1 MWNRSK
7 SRQRHSTFNH
17 SHSNALQGFAFDSL
31 SPFSHMAAMGV
42 CTRFINILTM
52 LLVVSSARAG
62 TFYVDAGAG
71 DDSATGATPASAFR
85 TIQRAANVVL
95 PGDSVVVA
103 PGVYAESVQ
112 LSRAGTAAAPIVF
125 RADTVARGRVI
136 ISGAHA
142 AIRKGAVWTLEPAEG
157 AGIYSTPVSHEPVR
171 VLADDVDIFHYPT
184 FAEMKASAL
193 VDVAKSGKPGPGPRG
208 GWFASGGKIFLRLN
222 PRHGSVNPASHV
234 MKLGPVVA
242 GGFRGDEVV
251 RASDYNFGV
260 LTTGAANVVIR
271 GFTFETPGMC
281 GVFTPKGGVTV
292 QDCWFIGC
300 RAGVAG
306 TARLG
311 FDDACAD
318 VTVEHCEHTEQ
329 GVMDDVREAVAVV
342 EAMPKAQQALQHSL
356 YWWHRKGGPSTY
368 EYGLVAAA
376 GTRWTVRRNYVHDTF
391 DGLSFVSTSWSRGL
405 EVAENVFA
413 NLVDNA
419 VEMEEHAQGMRVHH
433 NFLRDVWEPFSYQ
446 PTQLWPDLPRD
457 AEFHHNVV
465 WMRDTTADFWSQ
477 PSVRKVP
484 GFLKVFS
491 PGRNAVSPEIR
502 VHHNT
507 VWHPVGNFFN
517 SANLFYEASNVSI
530 TDNVAVTLGTD
541 LNQPGYR
548 FRNFT
553 FARNLVAPSTVPP
566 VGFGQDKYTTL
577 TEWRGPGAKVA
588 GADGQALETADLLGL
603 TAPREGDFRPRAG
616 SVVAVAGAGAILPG
630 ETWSVPLAGP
640 RVSAMSGATGA
651 APVAVND
658 TLSVARGRQ
667 AKVFVLAND
676 SDADR
681 DLLSIVAFTQPSQG
695 SVELEGQAFVYRPGI
710 GFGAEGDSFEY
721 TISDGFGNTAT
732 AGVAIS
738 RINALPRA
746 VGDEARGTAGVPL
759 DVAPLA
765 NDGDVDG
772 DPLAVSAFT
781 QGARGLVELAGSTLR
796 YTPQAGALWDE
807 FFYTVSDGN
816 GGSATAKVIVS
827 FLSAPPIALAD
838 QATVINREW
847 TSISVLTNDDD
858 GVRGGSPVVIMDATH
873 GAQGE
878 VSIKAGTPWFVRYQP
893 YATFAGTD
901 TFTYTIRNL
910 TGQTATAT
918 VTVTAAT
925 SGNTPPIAVNDS
937 ATIPVGGTVLIPVL
951 ANDSDADGNVLTIS
965 AFSSPQ
971 RGTATKLSG
980 QIRYVAGNVA
990 GADSFTYTISDGS
1003 GGTATARVDV
1013 TITNAPPPPNTNPVA
1028 VADSATTP
1036 YGTPATISVLANDS
1050 DADGNALTIISITQ
1064 PTSGGVASI
1073 TGGII
1078 TFTPS
1083 AGFSGNAVFTYTIS
1097 DGLGGSATANVT
1109 VTVLPAPNR
1118 PPLAVAD
1125 TAATSAATAVDIA
1138 ALANDSDPDGDPL
1151 IIAAISQPPAAQ
1163 GSATFTASKITFT
1176 PATGFAGDALFSYTA
1191 SDGRGGSATA
1201 NVTIT
1206 VRPATPAADIAGAYE
1221 TNLLDARNEPTG
1233 SLAVTVTSTRIA
1245 TGSLLIGGV
1254 PYAFTGTVA
1263 ASGTLQVSIPRT
1275 VQEPLRLALTFTAA
1289 PAGGGLIS
1297 GTLAV
1302 GEETHTLVPDCALLA
1317 TTTSALT
1324 GKYTA
1329 ILSLPAAPALPAGT
1343 GWMTLVAENTG
1354 ALTINGKLAD
1364 STAFTAATK
1373 LRKDGSFQIYTTPYT
1388 GKTGVFAGRL
1398 SLTADGTGTLRWS
1411 RPAATSGYF
1420 ASGFR
1425 ADTAIAISR
1434 FTPAPTGIRTLTFP
1448 SPAVATL
1455 ALTGGN
1461 APAAFQRAFSVS
1473 TADIFALLTAPADTA
1488 LTLNRKNGIVTGTW
1502 RDTAGQTRNFSGI
1515 VFQKTNTAYGHHLG
1529 ATASGAFSLQ

>member
-1 MWNRSK
+1 MSIHARVLILLIIISLPV
-7 SRQRHSTFNH
+7 SAGASTF
-17 SHSNALQGFAFDSL
+17 FVD
-31 SPFSHMAAMGV
+31 
-42 CTRFINILTM
+42 
-52 LLVVSSARAG
+52 ARAG
-62 TFYVDAGAG
+62 N
-71 DDSATGATPASAFR
+71 DSATGTAPAFAFR
-85 TIQRAANVVL
+85 TIQRAANVVQA
-95 PGDSVVVA
+95 GDSVVVA

-125 RADTVARGRVI
+125 RADAVARGRVI

-142 AIRKGAVWTLEPAEG
+142 AIRRGAVWTPEPTEG
-157 AGIYSTPVSHEPVR
+157 AGIYSTPLSYEPIR

-184 FAEMKASAL
+184 FAELKASAL
-193 VDVAKSGKPGPGPRG
+193 ADVGKSGKPGPGPRG

-234 MKLGPVVA
+234 MKLGPVMA

-260 LTTGAANVVIR
+260 LTTGAANVVIQ

-356 YWWHRKGGPSTY
+356 YWWHRKGGASTY

-391 DGLSFVSTSWSRGL
+391 DALSFVSTSWSRGM

-419 VEMEEHAQGMRVHH
+419 VELEEHAQGMRVHH

-484 GFLKVFS
+484 GFLKFFS
-491 PGRNAVSPEIR
+491 PGRNAVSPGIR
-502 VHHNT
+502 IHHNT
-507 VWHPVGNFFN
+507 VWHPVGDFFN

-541 LNQPGYR
+541 VNQPGYR
-548 FRNFT
+548 FKNFT

-566 VGFGQDKYTTL
+566 VGFGQDKYTAL

-588 GADGQALETADLLGL
+588 GVDGQSFETADLLGL

-681 DLLSIVAFTQPSQG
+681 DLLSIVAFTQPSRG
-695 SVELEGQAFVYRPGI
+695 SVELEGQAFVYRPKI
-710 GFGAEGDSFEY
+710 EFGAGGDSFEY
-721 TISDGFGNTAT
+721 TISDGFGNTAK
-732 AGVAIS
+732 ANVAIS
-738 RINALPRA
+738 RIHALPRA

-759 DVAPLA
+759 NLA
-765 NDGDVDG
+765 VLGNDTDVDG
-772 DPLAVSAFT
+772 DPLTVSAFT
-781 QGARGLVELAGSTLR
+781 QGARGRVELAGSALR
-796 YTPQAGALWDE
+796 YTPQAGAVWDE

-816 GGSATAKVIVS
+816 GGSATANVIVS
-827 FLSAPPIALAD
+827 FLSAPPAAQAD
-838 QATVINREW
+838 QATVLNREW
-847 TSISVLTNDDD
+847 TNILVLANDHD
-858 GVRGGSPVVIMDATH
+858 GVRGGSPVVIVDATH

-878 VSIKAGTPWFVRYQP
+878 VSIKEGTPWFVRYQP

-925 SGNTPPIAVNDS
+925 GGNTPPVAVNDR
-937 ATIPVGGTVLIPVL
+937 ATLAVGGTVLIPVL
-951 ANDSDADGNVLTIS
+951 ANDSDANGNTLTIS

-971 RGTATKLSG
+971 RGTATNLSG

-990 GADSFTYTISDGS
+990 GADSFTYTVSDGN

-1013 TITNAPPPPNTNPVA
+1013 TITSAPPPPPPNTKPVA
-1028 VADSATTP
+1028 VADSASTP
-1036 YGTPATISVLANDS
+1036 YGTPVTLSVLANDS
-1050 DADGNALTIISITQ
+1050 DADGNPLTITSVTQ
-1064 PTSGGVASI
+1064 PASAGVASI
-1073 TGGII
+1073 AGGKII
-1078 TFTPS
+1078 FSPS
-1083 AGFSGNAVFTYTIS
+1083 TGFSGNAVFSCTIS
-1097 DGLGGSATANVT
+1097 DGLGGSATAGVT

-1118 PPLAVAD
+1118 PPVAVMDSAS
-1125 TAATSAATAVDIA
+1125 TSAATAVDIA
-1138 ALANDSDPDGDPL
+1138 VLANDSDPDGNTL
-1151 IIAAISQPPAAQ
+1151 VIAGVSQPPVAQ
-1163 GSATFTASKITFT
+1163 GRATFTASKLTFT
-1176 PATGFAGDALFSYTA
+1176 PATGFTGDALFSYTA

-1201 NVTIT
+1201 NVTVT
-1206 VRPATPAADIAGAYE
+1206 VRPATPATDITGAYE
-1221 TNLLDARNEPTG
+1221 TNLLDARNEPSGTV
-1233 SLAVTVTSTRIA
+1233 AVTVT
-1245 TGSLLIGGV
+1245 
-1254 PYAFTGTVA
+1254 A
-1263 ASGTLQVSIPRT
+1263 A
-1275 VQEPLRLALTFTAA
+1275 
-1289 PAGGGLIS
+1289 
-1297 GTLAV
+1297 
-1302 GEETHTLVPDCALLA
+1302 
-1317 TTTSALT
+1317 
-1324 GKYTA
+1324 
-1329 ILSLPAAPALPAGT
+1329 
-1343 GWMTLVAENTG
+1343 
-1354 ALTINGKLAD
+1354 
-1364 STAFTAATK
+1364 
-1373 LRKDGSFQIYTTPYT
+1373 
-1388 GKTGVFAGRL
+1388 
-1398 SLTADGTGTLRWS
+1398 
-1411 RPAATSGYF
+1411 
-1420 ASGFR
+1420 
-1425 ADTAIAISR
+1425 
-1434 FTPAPTGIRTLTFP
+1434 
-1448 SPAVATL
+1448 
-1455 ALTGGN
+1455 
-1461 APAAFQRAFSVS
+1461 
-1473 TADIFALLTAPADTA
+1473 
-1488 LTLNRKNGIVTGTW
+1488 
-1502 RDTAGQTRNFSGI
+1502 
-1515 VFQKTNTAYGHHLG
+1515 
-1529 ATASGAFSLQ
+1529 